1 MQSRGKALLNALNSL
16 QQLDKA
22 LDRFLAWLSET
33 ESALELL
40 ETEEEKYGPRNDFH
54 RSHGCHEQIR
64 VCVACLAQ
72 FHFSYH
78 LEIETTYIRCFTTYL
93 GQFDLKM

>member
-1 MQSRGKALLNALNSL
+1 MYVSSVQSRGKALLNALNSL

-64 VCVACLAQ
+64 VCVACLVQ
-72 FHFSYH
+72 FHFSH
-78 LEIETTYIRCFTTYL
+78 HP
-93 GQFDLKM
+93 

>member
-1 MQSRGKALLNALNSL
+1 MNVFSVFSVQSRGKALLNALNSL

-40 ETEEEKYGPRNDFH
+40 ETEEEKYGPRDDFH
-54 RSHGCHEQIR
+54 RSHGCHDQVR
-64 VCVACLAQ
+64 VSAVL
-72 FHFSYH
+72 
-78 LEIETTYIRCFTTYL
+78 RTYL
-93 GQFDLKM
+93 CMYAAWSIIRYH

>member
-1 MQSRGKALLNALNSL
+1 MNHLSDDWFFSFSVQARGKALLNALNSL

-40 ETEEEKYGPRNDFH
+40 EAEEEKYGPRDDFH
-54 RSHGCHEQIR
+54 RSHGCHDQIR
-64 VCVACLAQ
+64 VCISLILQ
-72 FHFSYH
+72 QRIS
-78 LEIETTYIRCFTTYL
+78 ECFLFFRGT
-93 GQFDLKM
+93 D